1 MDEATVF
8 EQLQKLHQEIESDA
22 GKDPAAVKDD
32 VFPLDELSGF
42 DSVLIPNVIR
52 GLAKAVGIT
61 LEKGVRLRNPYV
73 DSTKKK
79 LRLRAV
85 AKRFCEL
92 YKDKLKEK
100 AQ

>member
-1 MDEATVF
+1 MNEVTVL
-8 EQLQKLHQEIESDA
+8 EQLTKLHQEIESDA

-32 VFPLDELSGF
+32 VFPLDELAGF

-61 LEKGVRLRNPYV
+61 LEKGARLRNPYV
-73 DSTKKK
+73 DSSKKR

-92 YKDKLKEK
+92 YKEKLNDDE
-100 AQ
+100 

>member
-1 MDEATVF
+1 MNEATVL
-8 EQLQKLHQEIESDA
+8 EQLKKLHQEIESDA

-32 VFPLDELSGF
+32 VLPLDELAGF

-61 LEKGVRLRNPYV
+61 LEKGARLLNPYV
-73 DSTKKK
+73 DSSKKK
-79 LRLRAV
+79 LKLRAV

-92 YKDKLKEK
+92 YKEKLNDHE
-100 AQ
+100 

>member
-1 MDEATVF
+1 MNEAIVLQ
-8 EQLQKLHQEIESDA
+8 QLTKLHQEIESDA
-22 GKDPAAVKDD
+22 GKDPAAVNDD
-32 VFPLDELSGF
+32 VFPIDELAGF

-61 LEKGVRLRNPYV
+61 LEKGARLRNPYI
-73 DSTKKK
+73 DSSKKK

-92 YKDKLKEK
+92 YKEKLNDHE
-100 AQ
+100 

>member
-1 MDEATVF
+1 MNEAIVL
-8 EQLQKLHQEIESDA
+8 EQLTKLHQEIEADA
-22 GKDPAAVKDD
+22 GKDPTAVKDD
-32 VFPLDELSGF
+32 VLPLDELAGF

-73 DSTKKK
+73 DSSKTK

-92 YKDKLKEK
+92 YKEKLNDHE
-100 AQ
+100 

>member
-1 MDEATVF
+1 MNEATVL
-8 EQLQKLHQEIESDA
+8 EQLKKLHQEIESDA

-32 VFPLDELSGF
+32 VLPLDELAGF

-61 LEKGVRLRNPYV
+61 LDKGARLRNPYV
-73 DSTKKK
+73 DSSRKK

-92 YKDKLKEK
+92 YKEKLNAHE
-100 AQ
+100 

>member
-1 MDEATVF
+1 MNEATVLQ
-8 EQLQKLHQEIESDA
+8 QLTKLHREIESDA
-22 GKDPAAVKDD
+22 GKDPSAVNDD
-32 VFPLDELSGF
+32 VCPLDDLAGF

-61 LEKGVRLRNPYV
+61 LENGARLRNPYV
-73 DSTKKK
+73 DSSKKK

-92 YKDKLKEK
+92 YKEELNGHE
-100 AQ
+100 

>member
-1 MDEATVF
+1 MNEATVL
-8 EQLQKLHQEIESDA
+8 EQLKKLHQEIEADA
-22 GKDPAAVKDD
+22 GKDPATVKDD
-32 VFPLDELSGF
+32 VLPLDELAGF

-73 DSTKKK
+73 DSSKKQ

-92 YKDKLKEK
+92 YKEKLNDHE
-100 AQ
+100 

>member
-1 MDEATVF
+1 MNEAIVL
-8 EQLQKLHQEIESDA
+8 EQLMKLHQEIESDA
-22 GKDPAAVKDD
+22 GNNPATVKDD
-32 VFPLDELSGF
+32 VLPLDELGGF

-61 LEKGVRLRNPYV
+61 LEKGARLRNPYV
-73 DSTKKK
+73 DASKKK

-92 YKDKLKEK
+92 YKEKLNDHE
-100 AQ
+100 